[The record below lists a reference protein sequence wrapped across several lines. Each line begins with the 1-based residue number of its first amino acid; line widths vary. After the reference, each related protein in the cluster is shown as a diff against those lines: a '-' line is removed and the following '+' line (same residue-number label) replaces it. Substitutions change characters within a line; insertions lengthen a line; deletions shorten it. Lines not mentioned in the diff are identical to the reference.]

1 MNLTKTT
8 PETEE
13 FLKEWYSDKEYVTA
27 HTSGSTGAPKMIK
40 LLKQDMIASASAT
53 NRFFNITESSRLV
66 SPLSASYIAGK
77 MMIVRTALAGA
88 TLEMLTPSNQLNLHG
103 RITLLPIVPS
113 QIESLMTYADSD
125 VKIDNVIVG
134 GAPMTPEMELML
146 EQFPANCYATYG
158 MTETCSHVAIRKVG
172 TPYFQALPGVK
183 FEVDESSRLMLRLQ
197 HFSFST
203 LQTNDVVELQSE
215 ESFRWLGR
223 YDNVVN
229 SGGVKLFP
237 EEIEREIAPFI
248 KGEFYL
254 CGMPHAKWGQQLV
267 ICITP
272 QTVVDHAAMEAEV
285 SHIRLPKKKITLDKF
300 EYTSNGKIKRVVPAG
315 FEE

>member
-1 MNLTKTT
+1 MKLTQTT
-8 PETEE
+8 PETED
-13 FLKEWYSDKEYVTA
+13 FLKEWYSDSEYVTA
-27 HTSGSTGAPKMIK
+27 HTSGSTGVPKEIK

-77 MMIVRTALAGA
+77 MMIVRTVLAGA

-134 GAPMTPEMELML
+134 GAPMTPDMECKL
-146 EQFPANCYATYG
+146 ESFPANCYATYG

-172 TPYFQALPGVK
+172 SPYFRALPGVR
-183 FEVDESSRLMLRLQ
+183 FEVDTSSRLLLRLRN
-197 HFSFST
+197 FSFDV
-203 LQTNDVVELQSE
+203 LQTNDVVELRSHD
-215 ESFRWLGR
+215 SFRWLGR
-223 YDNVVN
+223 FDNVVN

-237 EEIEREIAPFI
+237 EEIEQEIAPYI

-254 CGMPHAKWGQQLV
+254 GAMSHAKWGEQLV
-267 ICITP
+267 LCVTP
-272 QTVVDHAAMEAEV
+272 STVVDSEAMQMAV
-285 SHIRLPKKKITLDKF
+285 PHIKLPKKTVILEKF
-300 EYTSNGKIKRVVPAG
+300 EYTSNGKIKRLIPAR
-315 FEE
+315 FKE